1 MKKGYGM
8 RAEQDPRHCSARQ
21 RPLWQTLAVAL
32 IAAAAAAC
40 SSVPPPNDQLA
51 RARSAV
57 DQAAAA
63 GAVDG
68 APAELAAARDKYARA
83 EQAVQ
88 AKDNVLARELA
99 EESEA
104 DAQLAISRA
113 QVSKSRRAL
122 SEVQESTRVMQQEID
137 RAQSR

>member
-1 MKKGYGM
+1 M
-8 RAEQDPRHCSARQ
+8 
-21 RPLWQTLAVAL
+21 
-32 IAAAAAAC
+32 
-40 SSVPPPNDQLA
+40 
-51 RARSAV
+51 
-57 DQAAAA
+57 
-63 GAVDG
+63 
-68 APAELAAARDKYARA
+68 
-83 EQAVQ
+83 Q